1 MAGFVASSSSFV
13 HVHTQTAREVI
24 RAIRGK
30 RSQVALARRLGYRG
44 NPLTDWERGVRHP
57 TAKEVLRVASVCRL
71 PVKEAFVALV
81 PLEPP
86 RLLVSAKDAP
96 TKGWV
101 VHPWLNALRG
111 NVSHTELAGRL
122 GVSRYAVSRW
132 CSGDTDLRF
141 DEFLAFINV
150 LTGRLYDWVAS
161 LVPIERVPSLLA
173 QYEQGTAARTVALE
187 HPWTEAILRVLE
199 TESYQRAP
207 AVAHA
212 TLAATLGVSESTLQ
226 QALDGLMRASVIVR
240 REEPVRGHPYYE
252 VRGQLSVDTRTNPG
266 AVRRL
271 QRHWLDVARDRA
283 EQGEEDWFA
292 YNVFSCSEADF
303 ERVRD
308 GLKRAFRESRSIIA
322 SSEPNE
328 TAGMVLMQLV
338 NWKAR

>member
-1 MAGFVASSSSFV
+1 
-13 HVHTQTAREVI
+13 
-24 RAIRGK
+24 
-30 RSQVALARRLGYRG
+30 
-44 NPLTDWERGVRHP
+44 
-57 TAKEVLRVASVCRL
+57 
-71 PVKEAFVALV
+71 
-81 PLEPP
+81 
-86 RLLVSAKDAP
+86 
-96 TKGWV
+96 
-101 VHPWLNALRG
+101 
-111 NVSHTELAGRL
+111 
-122 GVSRYAVSRW
+122 
-132 CSGDTDLRF
+132 
-141 DEFLAFINV
+141 LAFIDV

-199 TESYQRAP
+199 TESYQQAP

-226 QALDGLMRASVIVR
+226 EALDGLMRASVLVR
-240 REEPVRGHPYYE
+240 REEPVRGHPYYD

-266 AVRRL
+266 AVRQL

-283 EQGEEDWFA
+283 ERGEEDWFA
-292 YNVFSCSEADF
+292 YNVFRCSEADF

-308 GLKRAFRESRSIIA
+308 GLKRAFRGSRSVIA
-322 SSEPNE
+322 SSKPNE